1 MIVTLDIKTGDVLG
15 VRDSPEIPIGRLAAM
30 FANRTKK
37 IWEAELGKEQQKGV
51 RKCETQ
57 QSSGAPSSMKI

>member
-1 MIVTLDIKTGDVLG
+1 MIVTLDIKTGEVLG

-37 IWEAELGKEQQKGV
+37 IWEAELGKQTSEPLADTRGQANE
-51 RKCETQ
+51 RLHRTD
-57 QSSGAPSSMKI
+57 

>member
-15 VRDSPEIPIGRLAAM
+15 VRDSPEVPIGRLAAM

-37 IWEAELGKEQQKGV
+37 IWEAELGKQTGKPLADMRGQANE
-51 RKCETQ
+51 RLHRTD
-57 QSSGAPSSMKI
+57 